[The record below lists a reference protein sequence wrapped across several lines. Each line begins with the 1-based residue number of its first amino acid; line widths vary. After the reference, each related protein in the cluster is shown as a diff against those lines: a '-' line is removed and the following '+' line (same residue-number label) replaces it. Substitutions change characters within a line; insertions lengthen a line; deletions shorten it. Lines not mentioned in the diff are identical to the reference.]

1 MFIKLIKEHY
11 PYPVGRNLQVT
22 NQLGRQLVSEG
33 KAIEVSTLTAITA
46 KQKAKKKSEWNLK

>member
-1 MFIKLIKEHY
+1 MYIRLIKEHY

-22 NQLGRQLVSEG
+22 NQLGRQLLSEG